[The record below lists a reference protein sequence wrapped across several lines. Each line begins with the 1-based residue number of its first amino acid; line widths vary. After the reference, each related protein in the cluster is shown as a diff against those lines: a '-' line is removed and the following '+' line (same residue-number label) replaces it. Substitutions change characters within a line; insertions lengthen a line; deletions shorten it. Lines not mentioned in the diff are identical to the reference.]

1 MGNTVLLR
9 PWLLDGA
16 SVGTVGSEAGGL
28 IAENLLDPGPRLV
41 WRASDLGN
49 AYAEFDLGK
58 RARWRYVC
66 PVGGLVTA
74 SPNLLQNSD
83 DFDGTGW
90 SLTGVTLSDDTGQ
103 VDPFGD
109 IPSQKLTEDG
119 ANSRHNIE
127 HTRTVAFNAG
137 GGFQVFS
144 AYCNSEGERER
155 VVLSITYTGGGG
167 GVAHVVF
174 DVSAGASD
182 GDVHAVIDTGTVTVE
197 SYGSEKLANGW
208 WRVWTVSSESAS
220 IGNMTIE
227 VGSADSSNSTI
238 YTGDSASVLYLSSI
252 QLETTNSTTQP
263 TDPHDYVNNGDAEG
277 ALWRWRGSTAI
288 ATLTSSPGY
297 DSGEIPFALN
307 GRDYRGHPNADSFL
321 DCGAVQT
328 YRYGRIDIIDA
339 NNADGQIDLNRLFVD
354 EGINLG
360 PSSPF
365 GSQLPG
371 YQESTI
377 ERYRTQSDRLVTR
390 QHVSKKT
397 NSYSLNIQSRETVR
411 LLQEVSRRQGS
422 SRDVVLVH
430 DPSGTHTQEGLVH
443 GVLGNMSP
451 PVLTKTGLY
460 KMNISIEEL

>member
-9 PWLLDGA
+9 PWLLDEA
-16 SVGTVGSEAGGL
+16 TVGTVGSEAGGL
-28 IAENLLDPGPRLV
+28 IAENLQDNSPSLV

-90 SLTGVTLSDDTGQ
+90 TLDGVTLSDDTSQ

-119 ANSRHNIE
+119 TVGLHNIE
-127 HTRTVAFNAG
+127 QSRGVARNAG

-155 VVLSITYTGGGG
+155 VNLNIVYSGGGG
-167 GVAHVVF
+167 GSANVIF
-174 DVSAGASD
+174 DVSASASA
-182 GDVHAVIDTGTVTVE
+182 GDVHLVFDSGTVTVE

-208 WRVWTVSSESAS
+208 WRVWTVTSESES
-220 IGNMTIE
+220 IGNMIASI
-227 VGSADSSNSTI
+227 GSADSSNNTS
-238 YTGDSASVLYLSSI
+238 YTGDSSSVLYLSSI
-252 QLETTNSTTQP
+252 QLEMTNSTTEP
-263 TDPHDYVNNGDAEG
+263 TAPSDYADNGDPEG
-277 ALWRWRGSTAI
+277 ALWRWRGSTAVS
-288 ATLTSSPGY
+288 TLTSSPGF

-307 GRDYRGHPNADSFL
+307 GRDYRGHPEADSFL
-321 DCGAVQT
+321 DCVTVQT

-371 YQESTI
+371 YQEATI
-377 ERYRTQSDRLVTR
+377 ERHRTQSDRLVTR

-397 NSYSLNIQSRETVR
+397 NGYSLNVQSRETVR

-443 GVLGNMSP
+443 GILGPMAP
-451 PVLTKTGLY
+451 PVLVSENLWKTA
-460 KMNISIEEL
+460 IAIEEL